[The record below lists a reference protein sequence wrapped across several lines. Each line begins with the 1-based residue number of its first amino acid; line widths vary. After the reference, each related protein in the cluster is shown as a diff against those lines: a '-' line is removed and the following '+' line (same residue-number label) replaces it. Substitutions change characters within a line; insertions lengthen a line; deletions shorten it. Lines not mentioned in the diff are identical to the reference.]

1 MTCFFDSVVNKR
13 NANEDSYCKMEL
25 ALNHEAR
32 VCSLVVADGMGGLAA
47 GKDYSSAAVKLWYRD
62 LVRTLLS
69 DEFSMNS
76 LENQLEL
83 LKEHTVRTYAR
94 IGRTLYKKGL
104 DSGMRGGTTLTTV
117 IHFWNS
123 FLIANCGD
131 SPVYGIRDGQ
141 VELLSE
147 IQNLAGQMVREG
159 KTRPGSLL
167 YYQNKNRLMA
177 YVGGR
182 EEVHPYMRVVDS
194 RDYDGIILGSDGAF
208 GSLDQEEIEWILG
221 EAAEPGDMIRTLFDA
236 ARAKGEEDNQTAILY
251 YPRGIADQYY
261 SQAGYHGDEERLSSD
276 FGEDDSRESDVRHSH
291 DKMVRNTSFFETG
304 RQEGLPH
311 DGRED
316 EDYGE
321 ADWELVPIRRK
332 RIRLPDVRGLA
343 RRLVI
348 RIRRK

>member
-13 NANEDSYCKMEL
+13 RTNEDSYCKMEL

-47 GKDYSSAAVKLWYRD
+47 GKEYSSAAVRLWYRD

-69 DEFSMNS
+69 DEFSRNT
-76 LENQLEL
+76 LENQLEV
-83 LKEHTVRTYAR
+83 LKDHTIRTYAR

-117 IHFWNS
+117 IHFWN
-123 FLIANCGD
+123 FLLIANCGD
-131 SPVYGIRDGQ
+131 SPVYGIRDGEL
-141 VELLSE
+141 VLLSE
-147 IQNLAGQMVREG
+147 IQNVAGQMVREG
-159 KTRPGSLL
+159 KTKPGSLL
-167 YYQNKNRLMA
+167 YYQNKNRLLS

-182 EEVHPYMRVVDS
+182 EEVHPFVKVVDS

-208 GSLDQEEIEWILG
+208 GSLDEEELQWILG
-221 EAAEPGDMIRTLFDA
+221 QAGEPGALIRTLFDA

-251 YPRGIADQYY
+251 YPRGIADRYY
-261 SQAGYHGDEERLSSD
+261 DRENQ
-276 FGEDDSRESDVRHSH
+276 ED
-291 DKMVRNTSFFETG
+291 TGLSFFDEDLKKEGENTESENLFSGEETLESSF
-304 RQEGLPH
+304 RFDQA
-311 DGRED
+311 

-321 ADWELVPIRRK
+321 AEWEYVSIRR
-332 RIRLPDVRGLA
+332 RIHIPDVRGLIRKA
-343 RRLVI
+343 AS

>member
-13 NANEDSYCKMEL
+13 NTNEDSYCKMEI
-25 ALNHEAR
+25 ALNHEAK
-32 VCSLVVADGMGGLAA
+32 VCSMVVADGMGGLAA

-94 IGRTLYKKGL
+94 IGRTLYKNGL

-123 FLIANCGD
+123 LLIANCGD
-131 SPVYGIRDGQ
+131 SPVYGIKDGKT
-141 VELLSE
+141 ELLSE

-167 YYQNKNRLMA
+167 YYQNKNRLLA

-182 EEVHPYMRVVDS
+182 EEVRPYIRVVDS

-208 GSLDQEEIEWILG
+208 GSLDEEELQWILG
-221 EAAEPGDMIRTLFDA
+221 EAEEPGAIIRSLFDA
-236 ARAKGEEDNQTAILY
+236 ARAKGEEDNQTGILY
-251 YPRGIADQYY
+251 YPRGIADRYY
-261 SQAGYHGDEERLSSD
+261 SQPGYHGDEDTLSSS
-276 FGEDDSRESDVRHSH
+276 EDMEETMDLESIRSYDSEGAEG
-291 DKMVRNTSFFETG
+291 RNYEG
-304 RQEGLPH
+304 QEE
-311 DGRED
+311 ED
-316 EDYGE
+316 
-321 ADWELVPIRRK
+321 A
-332 RIRLPDVRGLA
+332 A
-343 RRLVI
+343 
-348 RIRRK
+348 

>member
-32 VCSLVVADGMGGLAA
+32 VCSMVVADGMGGLAA

-69 DEFSMNS
+69 DEFCMNS

-83 LKEHTVRTYAR
+83 LKEHTARTYAR

-104 DSGMRGGTTLTTV
+104 DNGMRGGTTLTTV

-123 FLIANCGD
+123 ILIANCGD

-182 EEVHPYMRVVDS
+182 EEVHPFMRVVDS

-208 GSLDQEEIEWILG
+208 GSLDEEDLQWILG
-221 EAAEPGDMIRTLFDA
+221 EAEEPGAVIRTLFDA

-251 YPRGIADQYY
+251 YPRGIADRYY
-261 SQAGYHGDEERLSSD
+261 SQPGYHGDEDTISSAL
-276 FGEDDSRESDVRHSH
+276 GEDAGSEPEFLYSH
-291 DKMVRNTSFFETG
+291 DRTIHDTGLFETSRTDG
-304 RQEGLPH
+304 RRHEI
-311 DGRED
+311 RED

-321 ADWELVPIRRK
+321 AAWEHVSIRK
-332 RIRLPDVRGLA
+332 KIRLPNVRGIA
-343 RRLVI
+343 RRLAS
-348 RIRRK
+348 RIRRR